1 MSALDALSGGAQ
13 RRLGVHVTSAAL
25 ARIRRGNPWVFA
37 DSIRRV
43 TGGGGGDGGDGGD
56 GTPGVAGDLAVVFD
70 GRRRFAAIGLWD
82 PTSPIRIRVLHR
94 GDPVTIDE
102 TWWRTSIDAA
112 LDRRHDLLDDR
123 STTACRLIHG
133 ENDGLGGLVIDRYG
147 SVAVVKVYSEAW
159 FAHLPT
165 VVPAVIDALA
175 DRAVQIDTVVL
186 RHARRV
192 SLPEVLRTHTVAGH
206 SDAVLLVGRAPDGP
220 VTYRERGLVLLA
232 DVVAGNKTGAF
243 LDQRDNRALVRSMAE
258 GARVL
263 DVFANTGGFSVSA
276 AVGGAVSVHLVDQ
289 SAPALDTARSNLAL
303 NRVTTQIRT
312 TVGDA
317 FEVLGELAAE
327 GARHELVIIDPPA
340 FARSAAQRP
349 GAERAYRRLVR
360 AGLDVLERGG
370 VLVQA
375 SCSNRIG
382 AVDFGDLVMDTARRH
397 VATRRLGEV
406 IEIRRTGHPVD
417 HPIGFDGGEYL
428 KAVFVQ
434 LR

>member
-1 MSALDALSGGAQ
+1 MTVLDTLSGGPS

-37 DSIRRV
+37 DSINRV
-43 TGGGGGDGGDGGD
+43 TGGGDEHGHGDGPQGD
-56 GTPGVAGDLAVVFD
+56 PGDLAVVFD

-82 PTSPIRIRVLHR
+82 PTSPIRIRILHR
-94 GDPVTIDE
+94 GDPVTIDAG
-102 TWWRTSIDAA
+102 WWRTQIDAA
-112 LDRRHDLLDDR
+112 LDRRQDLLADR

-147 SVAVVKVYSEAW
+147 SVAVVKLYSEAW
-159 FAHLPT
+159 FAHLAT
-165 VVPAVIDALA
+165 VVPAVIEALA

-192 SLPEVLRTHTVAGH
+192 SLPEVLRTHTVGGH
-206 SDAVLLVGRAPDGP
+206 SDAVVLVGSAPDGP
-220 VTYRERGLVLLA
+220 ITYRERGLVLVA

-243 LDQRDNRALVRSMAE
+243 LDQRDNRALVRSMAD

-289 SAPALDTARSNLAL
+289 SAPALETARANLAR
-303 NRVTTQIRT
+303 NRSTTQIRT

-317 FEVLGELAAE
+317 FEVLDELAAQ
-327 GARHELVIIDPPA
+327 GARHDLVIIDPPA

-382 AVDFGDLVMDTARRH
+382 AVEFGDLVTDAARRH
-397 VATRRLGEV
+397 VASRRLGEV
-406 IEIRRTGHPVD
+406 VEIRRTGHPVD
-417 HPIGFDGGEYL
+417 HPIGFDHGEYL